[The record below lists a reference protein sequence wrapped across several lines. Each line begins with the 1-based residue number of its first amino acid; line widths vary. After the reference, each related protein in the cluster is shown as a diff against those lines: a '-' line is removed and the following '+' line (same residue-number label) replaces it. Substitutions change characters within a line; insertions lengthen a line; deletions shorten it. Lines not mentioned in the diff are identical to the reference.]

1 LNKYLRVLPVL
12 LLLLP
17 AAAHAQTTPAPAA
30 APSAQSM
37 ADAKQVIEI
46 LHLQSLPQQIVIS
59 LVQQLGQQ
67 ILAANKGK
75 EAAVKAYAE
84 QSLLPAVRAKQAPLD
99 QQQIVILANRFTDDE
114 LRQIL
119 AFYRSG
125 AGAKLLSTGP
135 TMTNEMRQFAGTWAQ
150 GVINDLKPQI
160 GPELKKRG
168 LVLPK

>member
-1 LNKYLRVLPVL
+1 MKKHLLLLSLL

-17 AAAHAQTTPAPAA
+17 AAAQAQTATTAPAPDAKTL
-30 APSAQSM
+30 
-37 ADAKQVIEI
+37 ADAKEVIAI

-75 EAAVKAYAE
+75 DAAVKAFAE
-84 QSLLPAVRAKQAPLD
+84 QTLLPAVRARQGALD
-99 QQQIVILANRFTDDE
+99 AQQSVILANRFTDDE

-125 AGAKLLSTGP
+125 AGAKLLNSGKA
-135 TMTNEMRQFAGTWAQ
+135 MTDDMRQFAQSWATQ
-150 GVINDLKPQI
+150 VVNDIKPQI
-160 GPELKKRG
+160 LPEMKKRG
-168 LVLPK
+168 LALPK